1 MVAPQ
6 HTAPRKS
13 RVEELQSELSEL
25 VNSDIFSDVLGLVID
40 NTTISVEDNEGTSTR
55 DFVEMM
61 NIAEQYE
68 REVMEAQADLWNAIA
83 VFEQEGFND
92 MP

>member
-1 MVAPQ
+1 M
-6 HTAPRKS
+6 
-13 RVEELQSELSEL
+13 

-83 VFEQEGFND
+83 ELEQEGLND

>member
-1 MVAPQ
+1 
-6 HTAPRKS
+6 
-13 RVEELQSELSEL
+13 
-25 VNSDIFSDVLGLVID
+25 
-40 NTTISVEDNEGTSTR
+40 
-55 DFVEMM
+55 M

-83 VFEQEGFND
+83 ELEQEGLND